1 MRVGGQRQTPAALP
15 PGKIRYPLYRR
26 LGGPQSRFGQVR
38 KISPPTRI
46 RFPDSPARSES
57 LYRLR
62 SHGSRKAPVLLSLL
76 LPWLLK
82 LLLPN
87 LPWLPWSSV
96 SCDYL
101 CCHDYIGCHNY
112 LYHQVS
118 HCSYGYC
125 GYLVYQCSLLSMVM
139 RTRQKLFAISC
150 PF

>member
-1 MRVGGQRQTPAALP
+1 VVNAKPR
-15 PGKIRYPLYRR
+15 PLYPRER
-26 LGGPQSRFGQVR
+26 SGTHCIGGWVGLRAGLDRCGKSR
-38 KISPPTRI
+38 PPTRI